1 MDVDQQQQEDGAN
14 KAAAPPAAAA
24 AVAAVTSGDDDEDA
38 DGEID
43 EEQLE
48 EYQEM
53 LASIGAHPVSFVTYV
68 FFCFTGFCLRV
79 LHLVNLSKLVMCLC
93 APSIIMRACL
103 SVNLRTSLPHV
114 SPPYSGQTEN
124 Q

>member
-38 DGEID
+38 DGEVD

-53 LASIGAHPVSFVTYV
+53 LASIGAHPVSFGA
-68 FFCFTGFCLRV
+68 CFTGFCLGGTS
-79 LHLVNLSKLVMCLC
+79 LGNLSKFVCACYVLVC
-93 APSIIMRACL
+93 APHIIMLACL
-103 SVNLRTSLPHV
+103 LIREPTSPVSLAFFILFRT
-114 SPPYSGQTEN
+114 N
-124 Q
+124 